1 MSVDATKDTRGT
13 AEEAVPG
20 DLRMARALWPVLL
33 ASAVGLLPFTV
44 FSTYLV
50 PIADEAGS
58 GVAAMGGLRGLGGLA
73 ALLVGTALAPLID
86 RVPKEWAAAGAL
98 AALGLSAALGASGDF
113 VLLAVFCLLIG
124 ASTAV
129 LNPALTAAAADRFG
143 TGKAAG
149 RAATLVTATQSMTAM
164 LAAPVIALP
173 ALFWGWQGDLFGVT
187 AVALLLAVVFV
198 ARREKRQEAT
208 SGDAPAEPRL
218 GYLASFKALA
228 GVRGVVPLLLIGFL
242 RTAVFM
248 GYLAYLAA
256 FYEER
261 FDLDA
266 GVFAFVWT
274 LSGAAFF
281 VSNLL
286 TGRLTNSAAP
296 RLSTERM
303 LAVGLVAALV
313 SVVGFYFTHWLPLA
327 LAMTALHAASHAIVA
342 ACVVSLI
349 VRRCGTS
356 LRGSALSLNAAGQ
369 SLGVFVGAAL
379 GGAGLGLAGYP
390 GVAVVFGAL
399 VVAALGAAALVLRAR
414 LRDEKDDERDTEVE
428 VS

>member
-1 MSVDATKDTRGT
+1 
-13 AEEAVPG
+13 
-20 DLRMARALWPVLL
+20 MARALWPVLL

>member
-1 MSVDATKDTRGT
+1 MSVDATKDTAPAAQ
-13 AEEAVPG
+13 AEEPIPG
-20 DLRMARALWPVLL
+20 DLRMARTLWPVLL

-58 GVAAMGGLRGLGGLA
+58 SVAAMGGLRGLGGLA

-98 AALGLSAALGASGDF
+98 AALGLTAALGAVGDF
-113 VLLAVFCLLIG
+113 ALLAVFCLLIG
-124 ASTAV
+124 ASTSV

-143 TGKAAG
+143 SGKAAG

-173 ALFWGWQGDLFGVT
+173 ALFWGWQGDLIGVT
-187 AVALLLAVVFV
+187 VVSLLLAVVFV
-198 ARREKRQEAT
+198 ARRGRQGENDGTEAVE
-208 SGDAPAEPRL
+208 DAPRL

-228 GVRGVVPLLLIGFL
+228 AVRGAVPLLLIGFL

-248 GYLAYLAA
+248 GYLSYLAA

-266 GVFAFVWT
+266 GLFAFVWT

-286 TGRLTNSAAP
+286 TGRITNSAEP
-296 RLSTERM
+296 RIGTERL
-303 LAVGLVAALV
+303 LAIGLVAALV

-327 LAMTALHAASHAIVA
+327 LTMTALHAASHAIVA

-349 VRRCGTS
+349 VRRCGTT

-390 GVAVVFGAL
+390 GTAAAFGAL
-399 VVAALGAAALVLRAR
+399 VLVALGAAALVP
-414 LRDEKDDERDTEVE
+414 RDT
-428 VS
+428 SKAGAA

>member
-1 MSVDATKDTRGT
+1 MSIDTKDSAADK
-13 AEEAVPG
+13 AEEPVPG

-58 GVAAMGGLRGLGGLA
+58 SVAAMGGLRGLGGLA

-86 RVPKEWAAAGAL
+86 RVPKEWAAAGGL

-113 VLLAVFCLLIG
+113 LLLAVFCLLVG
-124 ASTAV
+124 ASTSV

-143 TGKAAG
+143 SGKAAG

-173 ALFWGWQGDLFGVT
+173 ALFWGWQGDLFAVT
-187 AVALLLAVVFV
+187 ALSLLLAAVFV
-198 ARREKRQEAT
+198 VRRKDTAAAQEAAT
-208 SGDAPAEPRL
+208 GQRL
-218 GYLASFKALA
+218 GYVASFKALGA
-228 GVRGVVPLLLIGFL
+228 VRGVVPLLLIALL

-248 GYLAYLAA
+248 GYLSYLAA

-266 GVFAFVWT
+266 GLFAFVWT
-274 LSGAAFF
+274 LSGASFF

-286 TGRLTNSAAP
+286 TGRLTNAAGP
-296 RLSTERM
+296 RVGTER
-303 LAVGLVAALV
+303 LLVVGLLAALV

-327 LAMTALHAASHAIVA
+327 LALTSLHAASHAVVA
-342 ACVVSLI
+342 ACVVSLV
-349 VRRCGTS
+349 VRRCGPG
-356 LRGSALSLNAAGQ
+356 LRGAALGINAAGM

-390 GVAVVFGAL
+390 GVAAVFGAL
-399 VVAALGAAALVLRAR
+399 VVGAVGAAVLVLRSCPV
-414 LRDEKDDERDTEVE
+414 RDEADSV
-428 VS
+428 

>member
-1 MSVDATKDTRGT
+1 MSVDARKDTPAGT
-13 AEEAVPG
+13 GEAVPG

-50 PIADEAGS
+50 PIADGAGS

-86 RVPKEWAAAGAL
+86 RVRKEWAAAGAL
-98 AALGLSAALGASGDF
+98 TALGLSAALGAGGDF

-149 RAATLVTATQSMTAM
+149 RAATLVTAVQSMTAM

-173 ALFWGWQGDLFGVT
+173 ALYWGWQGDLLGVS
-187 AVALLLAVVFV
+187 AVSLLLAVVFV
-198 ARREKRQEAT
+198 ARGKRTPPSDTPNAQ
-208 SGDAPAEPRL
+208 RL

-228 GVRGVVPLLLIGFL
+228 AVRGVLPLLLIGFL

-248 GYLAYLAA
+248 GYLSYLAA
-256 FYEER
+256 FYEQR

-266 GVFAFVWT
+266 GLFAFVWT

-296 RLSTERM
+296 RLTTER
-303 LAVGLVAALV
+303 LLPLGLVAALV
-313 SVVGFYFTHWLPLA
+313 GVVGFYFTHWLPLA
-327 LAMTALHAASHAIVA
+327 LALTALHAASHAVVA

-379 GGAGLGLAGYP
+379 GGAGLAVAGYP
-390 GVAVVFGAL
+390 GTAAVFGAL
-399 VVAALGAAALVLRAR
+399 VVVALGAAVLVPRVHRGDGAGGEAR
-414 LRDEKDDERDTEVE
+414 
-428 VS
+428 

>member
-1 MSVDATKDTRGT
+1 MSVDATKNDVG
-13 AEEAVPG
+13 AQEALPG

-98 AALGLSAALGASGDF
+98 AALGASAALGATGDF

-173 ALFWGWQGDLFGVT
+173 TLFWGWQGDLFGVT
-187 AVALLLAVVFV
+187 VVALLLAVVFV
-198 ARREKRQEAT
+198 ARRGRRTESGATEA
-208 SGDAPAEPRL
+208 AAEGQRL
-218 GYLASFKALA
+218 GYLASFRALA
-228 GVRGVVPLLLIGFL
+228 AVRGAVPLLLIGFL

-248 GYLAYLAA
+248 GYLSYLAA

-266 GVFAFVWT
+266 GLFAFVWT

-286 TGRLTNSAAP
+286 TGRITNAAEP
-296 RLSTERM
+296 RVGTERL
-303 LAVGLVAALV
+303 LALGLVAALV

-349 VRRCGTS
+349 VRRCGTG

-390 GVAVVFGAL
+390 GVAAAFGAL
-399 VVAALGAAALVLRAR
+399 VVVALGAAVLVLRAGR
-414 LRDEKDDERDTEVE
+414 VDDGAEAA
-428 VS
+428 

>member
-1 MSVDATKDTRGT
+1 MSVEAVRNRAPGD
-13 AEEAVPG
+13 AEEPVPG

-50 PIADEAGS
+50 PIADDAGS
-58 GVAAMGGLRGLGGLA
+58 SVAAMGGLRGLGGLA
-73 ALLVGTALAPLID
+73 ALLVGTALAPFID

-98 AALGLSAALGASGDF
+98 VALGVSAGLGAAGGF
-113 VLLAVFCLLIG
+113 ALFAVFCLLVG

-143 TGKAAG
+143 SGKAAG
-149 RAATLVTATQSMTAM
+149 RAATLVTATTSMTAM

-173 ALFWGWQGDLFGVT
+173 ALFWGWQGDLLAVT
-187 AVALLLAVVFV
+187 ALSLLLAAVFV
-198 ARREKRQEAT
+198 ARRGKRQEAET
-208 SGDAPAEPRL
+208 PPGAPRV
-218 GYLASFKALA
+218 GYLASFRALA
-228 GVRGVVPLLLIGFL
+228 AVRGVLPLLLVGFL

-266 GVFAFVWT
+266 GLFTLVWT
-274 LSGAAFF
+274 LSGASFF

-286 TGRLTNSAAP
+286 TGRVTNSAAP
-296 RLSTERM
+296 RVTTERL
-303 LAVGLVAALV
+303 LAIGLVAALV

-327 LAMTALHAASHAIVA
+327 LGMTALHAASHAIVA
-342 ACVVSLI
+342 ACVVSLL
-349 VRRCGTS
+349 VRRCGTA

-369 SLGVFVGAAL
+369 SLGVFAGAAL

-390 GVAVVFGAL
+390 GAAVVFGAL
-399 VVAALGAAALVLRAR
+399 VVAALGAAVLVPRGR
-414 LRDEKDDERDTEVE
+414 GGDDVTQAEST
-428 VS
+428 